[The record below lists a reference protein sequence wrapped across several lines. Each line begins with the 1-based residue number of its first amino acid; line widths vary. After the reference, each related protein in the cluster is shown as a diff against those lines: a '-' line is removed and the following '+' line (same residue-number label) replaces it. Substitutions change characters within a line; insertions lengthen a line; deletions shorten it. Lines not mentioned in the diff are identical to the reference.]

1 VGTDHGPAI
10 SAHRGGSERA
20 AAGTYAA
27 YRVALD
33 AGADYVEAD
42 ARRTAD
48 GTLVCCHRARS
59 RWGTPVADLTYQRLC
74 RTAGY
79 RVPLLADVLALLA
92 GRASLQL
99 DVKEASSA
107 AAATQMAVTALGPDR
122 VIVTTRDAAVAREL
136 RPPRPELRV
145 GLAVGGDL
153 AESFRFA
160 IRPGLSRLDAVT
172 TTGAS
177 WAALHYRVA
186 RAGLAAQC
194 RERGL
199 GTLVWTVNSD
209 RALARWL
216 ASREVDILVT
226 DRPARALALRA
237 RTDQALVA
245 EPRLARTAWVIG

>member
-1 VGTDHGPAI
+1 
-10 SAHRGGSERA
+10 
-20 AAGTYAA
+20 
-27 YRVALD
+27 
-33 AGADYVEAD
+33 
-42 ARRTAD
+42 
-48 GTLVCCHRARS
+48 
-59 RWGTPVADLTYQRLC
+59 VADLTYQRLC

-99 DVKEASSA
+99 DVKEAGSA
-107 AAATQMAVTALGPDR
+107 AAATQIAVAALGPDR
-122 VIVTTRDAAVAREL
+122 VIITTRDAAVARGL
-136 RPPRPELRV
+136 LQPRPELRV

-172 TTGAS
+172 AADAS

-186 RAGLAAQC
+186 RAGLAARC

-216 ASREVDILVT
+216 ASPEVDILVT

-237 RTDQALVA
+237 HVDQALVA

>member
-33 AGADYVEAD
+33 VGADYVEAD

-59 RWGTPVADLTYQRLC
+59 RWGTPVAGLTYQRLC

-79 RVPLLADVLALLA
+79 RVPLLAEMLALLA
-92 GRASLQL
+92 GRASLHL
-99 DVKEASSA
+99 DVKEAGCA
-107 AAATQMAVTALGPDR
+107 FAATQLAVAALGPDR
-122 VIVTTRDAAVAREL
+122 VTVTTRDAAVARGLLRL
-136 RPPRPELRV
+136 RPGLRV

-153 AESFRFA
+153 AESFRLA
-160 IRPGLSRLDAVT
+160 VRPGMSRLDAVT
-172 TTGAS
+172 AAAAP
-177 WAALHYRVA
+177 WAALHYRAA

-194 RERGL
+194 RERGI
-199 GTLVWTVNSD
+199 GTLVWTVNGD

-216 ASREVDILVT
+216 ASPDVDVLVT

-237 RTDQALVA
+237 RKDQALVA
-245 EPRLARTAWVIG
+245 SSRLARTALVIG